1 MLKAKVMSED
11 DYRSFLRPAVFDSIQ
26 QMLKFYGL
34 ESAAQVFYNGEIE
47 IAKLVGS
54 NSTDP
59 IRTDLYTDGV
69 YRNKLFVKAEF
80 EETEFNSGYGNQRRS
95 LTERAFWMIG
105 DEDPIIISPGFNGLK
120 INVSVVAGFN
130 SEKLAQQFARRIN
143 MAQANQVSDINFS
156 ATVHLGINPAIL
168 DLLENIHTLLTKND
182 PNTPLLGDWFD
193 MGCKHPVT
201 TIMNTAGNNR
211 RLVFPLR
218 LDNIGII
225 FSDPV
230 VKRARKA
237 EVFGKYEVECGY
249 SFYFQEFT
257 HWDLEYPL
265 NIFQDEIDQIW
276 IPRVQDKFKERFN
289 VKVAPESAFIQPFTE
304 NRNGQAPYYLKLP
317 DHDPWVMDRRD
328 WIQPIVQARLS
339 VDDSDQQILFNL
351 FDIPGYE
358 WDPDV
363 KAFILNHAEH
373 AFTPHAT
380 PFPVML
386 YSNKLR
392 IPPEQLRLD
401 PDGSV
406 WLLRGATLKNTYRVV
421 VGLDYAIRD
430 YYDSLWDALRKNP
443 AEQQLIPRIFNWFD
457 WSSVPDPWIDNL
469 YWVLMGIDKGWGKPT
484 LPFNR
489 YMMDLGLDA
498 YLLLRRK

>member
-11 DYRSFLRPAVFDSIQ
+11 DYRSFLRPAVFDSMQ

-34 ESAAQVFYNGEIE
+34 ESSAQVYYNGEIE

-59 IRTDLYTDGV
+59 IRTDTYTDGV
-69 YRNKLFVKAEF
+69 YRNKLFIVAEF
-80 EETEFNSGYGNQRRS
+80 EQTDFNAGYGNQRRTP
-95 LTERAFWMIG
+95 TERAFWMMD
-105 DEDPIIISPGFNGLK
+105 DEEPIILYPGFSGLK
-120 INVSVVAGFN
+120 VNVSVVAGFN

-143 MAQANQVSDINFS
+143 MAQANQVSDMNFS
-156 ATVHLGINPAIL
+156 ATVHLGINPGIL
-168 DLLENIHTLLTKND
+168 DFLESIHTLLVKND
-182 PNTPLLGDWFD
+182 PTTPALGDWFD
-193 MGCKHPVT
+193 KGCRHPVT
-201 TIMNTAGNNR
+201 TIMNAAGNNR
-211 RLVFPLR
+211 RLVFPVR

-230 VKRARKA
+230 VQRARKA
-237 EVFGKYEVECGY
+237 DIFGKYEVECKY

-265 NIFQDEIDQIW
+265 NIYQDEIDAIW
-276 IPRVQDKFKERFN
+276 IPQVQDKFKEQFN

-304 NRNGQAPYYLKLP
+304 NRQGQAPYYLKLP
-317 DHDPWVMDRRD
+317 NHDPWTMQYRE
-328 WIQPIVQARLS
+328 WIQPVVQARLS
-339 VDDSDQQILFNL
+339 VADVDEQELFNL
-351 FDIPGYE
+351 FELPGYE
-358 WDPDV
+358 WDEDV
-363 KAFILNHAEH
+363 KAFILNHRDL
-373 AFTPHAT
+373 AFTPHDT

-386 YSNKLR
+386 YSNHLR
-392 IPPEQLRLD
+392 IPAEQLRLD

-406 WLLRGATLKNTYRVV
+406 WLLRAPTVKNTYRVV

-430 YYDSLWDALRKNP
+430 YSDKLWGVLAANP
-443 AEQQLIPRIFNWFD
+443 NEQQLIPRIFNWFD
-457 WSSVPDPWIDNL
+457 WSSVPEPWINNL
-469 YWVLMGIDKGWGKPT
+469 YPVLMGIDKGWGKPT

-489 YMMDLGLDA
+489 YMMDLGLQA